1 LLPHSATR
9 FRLSTSS
16 SHTRKP
22 YEASPYAALHAT
34 PQDAEANTAAASD
47 TPASALPRPVNEE
60 AARLAELRA
69 ALWAA
74 FEAGTVPAGL
84 IDLTMAYTSALRLEM
99 SLTTGARTAI
109 SRAGATGPPLRSR
122 G

>member
-1 LLPHSATR
+1 MAAGDAPAR
-9 FRLSTSS
+9 
-16 SHTRKP
+16 
-22 YEASPYAALHAT
+22 ASPR
-34 PQDAEANTAAASD
+34 
-47 TPASALPRPVNEE
+47 PANEE

-74 FEAGTVPAGL
+74 FETGTVPAGL